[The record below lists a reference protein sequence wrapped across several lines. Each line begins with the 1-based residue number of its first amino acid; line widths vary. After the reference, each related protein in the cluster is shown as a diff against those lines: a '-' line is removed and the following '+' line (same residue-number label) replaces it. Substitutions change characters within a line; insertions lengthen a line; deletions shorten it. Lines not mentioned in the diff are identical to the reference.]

1 MRLMRTLFRNIIQ
14 NLDARTNTE
23 PNACGGL
30 PDIMAVA
37 GFRSVEQSDVIATL
51 SGSISIYWAV
61 R

>member
-1 MRLMRTLFRNIIQ
+1 MIQ
-14 NLDARTNTE
+14 HLDGRANTE

-37 GFRSVEQSDVIATL
+37 GFRNVEETDVIATL
-51 SGSISIYWAV
+51 SGSISLYWPV